1 MEEMNLEVLSG
12 KRILF
17 VDDDPYTRKAL
28 ERMLPSRCGEVLLA
42 EDGSAGW
49 ELIQSDKPDLVIT
62 AIEMPNMNGLE
73 LLEKVKE
80 LNPAEPVVVITAF
93 EDEAHEA
100 KQADAILIKPV
111 HRESL
116 LRTLVS
122 VLASR
127 V

>member
-1 MEEMNLEVLSG
+1 M
-12 KRILF
+12 
-17 VDDDPYTRKAL
+17 
-28 ERMLPSRCGEVLLA
+28 
-42 EDGSAGW
+42 
-49 ELIQSDKPDLVIT
+49 IT
-62 AIEMPNMNGLE
+62 DIEMPNMNGLE